1 MTARD
6 DRVDA
11 RVVRVGPRLPP
22 GARVRVRSMRDD
34 DASKI
39 SLATRDYDD
48 DATRDDA
55 SAPRADDVVTIAH
68 YGWRAR
74 RVEDDAI
81 VRLVQK
87 HGTKRWAVIAQELN
101 KEIPSVCRSGAPP
114 AARSRAR
121 A

>member
-39 SLATRDYDD
+39 SLATRDDDDD
-48 DATRDDA
+48 DATR
-55 SAPRADDVVTIAH
+55 
-68 YGWRAR
+68 AR
-74 RVEDDAI
+74 
-81 VRLVQK
+81 
-87 HGTKRWAVIAQELN
+87 G
-101 KEIPSVCRSGAPP
+101 
-114 AARSRAR
+114 
-121 A
+121 